1 MKLKQ
6 FLLALHLTR
15 GIGRAAEAKI
25 IYAIVND
32 LAPSH
37 YP

>member
-15 GIGRAAEAKI
+15 GIGRTAEAKI
-25 IYAIVND
+25 IYGR
-32 LAPSH
+32 L
-37 YP
+37 